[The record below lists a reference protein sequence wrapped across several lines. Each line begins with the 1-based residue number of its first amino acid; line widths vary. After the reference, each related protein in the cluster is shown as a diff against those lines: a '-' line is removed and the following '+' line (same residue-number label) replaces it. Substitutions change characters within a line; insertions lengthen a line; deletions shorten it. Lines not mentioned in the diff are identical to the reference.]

1 MDDVPAPFSG
11 IMPSDSESPFAE
23 EPLDMDSTWAR
34 VRVGVRVRARS
45 EATSGRVVR
54 YIYYIA

>member
-1 MDDVPAPFSG
+1 
-11 IMPSDSESPFAE
+11 MPSDSESPFAE